1 MAVLL
6 YYEACMEKD
15 KNVQKLIDRL
25 KRNIEE
31 CEQARIKMEQVA
43 ERYQDALNDVEVL
56 RQTYDSLIA
65 THNRLIDQF
74 MEETNK

>member
-1 MAVLL
+1 
-6 YYEACMEKD
+6 MEKD
-15 KNVQKLIDRL
+15 KNVQKLVDRL

-31 CEQARIKMEQVA
+31 CEQARIKMEQVT

-56 RQTYDSLIA
+56 KQTYNSLIA

-74 MEETNK
+74 IEKTNK

>member
-1 MAVLL
+1 
-6 YYEACMEKD
+6 MEKD
-15 KNVQKLIDRL
+15 KNVQKLVDRL

-31 CEQARIKMEQVA
+31 CEHARIKMEQVT

-56 RQTYDSLIA
+56 RQTYNSLIA

-74 MEETNK
+74 IEKTNK

>member
-1 MAVLL
+1 
-6 YYEACMEKD
+6 MEKD
-15 KNVQKLIDRL
+15 KNVQKLVDRL

-31 CEQARIKMEQVA
+31 CEQARIKMEQVT

-56 RQTYDSLIA
+56 RQTYNSLIA

-74 MEETNK
+74 IEKTNK

>member
-6 YYEACMEKD
+6 YYEADMEKD
-15 KNVQKLIDRL
+15 KTVQKLIDRL

-31 CEQARIKMEQVA
+31 CEQARIKMEQVT

-56 RQTYDSLIA
+56 RQTYNSLIA

-74 MEETNK
+74 IEKTNK

>member
-15 KNVQKLIDRL
+15 KNVQKLVDRL

-31 CEQARIKMEQVA
+31 CEQARIKMEQVT

-56 RQTYDSLIA
+56 RQTYNSLIA

-74 MEETNK
+74 IEKTNK

>member
-1 MAVLL
+1 
-6 YYEACMEKD
+6 MEKD
-15 KNVQKLIDRL
+15 KNVQKLVDRL

-43 ERYQDALNDVEVL
+43 EMYQDALNDVEVL
-56 RQTYDSLIA
+56 RQTYNSLIA

-74 MEETNK
+74 IEKTNK

>member
-1 MAVLL
+1 
-6 YYEACMEKD
+6 MEKD

>member
-1 MAVLL
+1 
-6 YYEACMEKD
+6 MEKD
-15 KNVQKLIDRL
+15 KTVQKLIDRL

-31 CEQARIKMEQVA
+31 CEQARIKMEQVT

-56 RQTYDSLIA
+56 RQTYNSLIA

-74 MEETNK
+74 IEKTNK

>member
-1 MAVLL
+1 
-6 YYEACMEKD
+6 MEKD

-31 CEQARIKMEQVA
+31 CEQARIKMEQVT
-43 ERYQDALNDVEVL
+43 ERYQDALNDIEVL
-56 RQTYDSLIA
+56 RQTYDSLIT

-74 MEETNK
+74 MEKTNK

>member
-1 MAVLL
+1 
-6 YYEACMEKD
+6 MEKD

-31 CEQARIKMEQVA
+31 CEQARIKMEQVI
-43 ERYQDALNDVEVL
+43 EKYEDAMNGVEVR
-56 RQTYDSLIA
+56 RQTYESLIA

-74 MEETNK
+74 IEKTNK

>member
-1 MAVLL
+1 
-6 YYEACMEKD
+6 MEKD

-31 CEQARIKMEQVA
+31 CEQARIKMEQVT

-56 RQTYDSLIA
+56 RQTYNSLIA

-74 MEETNK
+74 IEKTNK

>member
-1 MAVLL
+1 
-6 YYEACMEKD
+6 MEKD

-31 CEQARIKMEQVA
+31 CEQARIKMEQVT
-43 ERYQDALNDVEVL
+43 ERYQDALNDIEVL
-56 RQTYDSLIA
+56 RQTYDSLIT

-74 MEETNK
+74 IEKTNK

>member
-6 YYEACMEKD
+6 YYEADMEKD
-15 KNVQKLIDRL
+15 KTVQKLIDRL

-31 CEQARIKMEQVA
+31 CEQARIKMEQVT

-56 RQTYDSLIA
+56 RQTYNSLIA
-65 THNRLIDQF
+65 THNRLINQF
-74 MEETNK
+74 IEKTNK

>member
-1 MAVLL
+1 
-6 YYEACMEKD
+6 MEKD
-15 KNVQKLIDRL
+15 KNVQKLVDRL

-31 CEQARIKMEQVA
+31 CEQARIKMEQVT

-56 RQTYDSLIA
+56 RQTYNSLIT

-74 MEETNK
+74 IEKTNK

>member
-31 CEQARIKMEQVA
+31 CEQARIKMEQVT

-56 RQTYDSLIA
+56 RQTYNSLIA

-74 MEETNK
+74 IEKTNK

>member
-1 MAVLL
+1 
-6 YYEACMEKD
+6 MEKD

-31 CEQARIKMEQVA
+31 CEQARIKMEQVT

-74 MEETNK
+74 MEKTNK

>member
-31 CEQARIKMEQVA
+31 CEQARIKMEQVT

-74 MEETNK
+74 MEKTNK